1 MSNEQIYYTFFLYV
15 SLTWSRYS
23 DSNGTKGQP
32 SRNVSISAC
41 FFLSGKGCALC
52 ESLGERSFLR
62 SRQISMEMERST
74 FFFVGHCL
82 WVCDEFGFSIFD
94 EYVINCCV
102 SYELAEWH
110 RQSSGGG
117 RNSVA
122 RNEQEA
128 WQEQCGW
135 IECAQ
140 QKCIM
145 FNKNV
150 ERDDDGLWW
159 W

>member
-1 MSNEQIYYTFFLYV
+1 MCIVRVVGREILLAQQTYLWR
-15 SLTWSRYS
+15 WS
-23 DSNGTKGQP
+23 
-32 SRNVSISAC
+32 VAH
-41 FFLSGKGCALC
+41 
-52 ESLGERSFLR
+52 
-62 SRQISMEMERST
+62 

-82 WVCDEFGFSIFD
+82 WVCDEFGFSIYD
-94 EYVINCCV
+94 EYVINCYV

-117 RNSVA
+117 RNGVA
-122 RNEQEA
+122 RNGQEA

-150 ERDDDGLWW
+150 ERDDDGL
-159 W
+159 